1 MNRFFRRLP
10 LPAKLMLIGFLPL
23 LFLVFLSF
31 GLYVEKDQNL
41 AILEKYLDRF
51 EESANLTHL
60 IDNLQLERKYSY
72 EFVLNKGRGAEMK
85 RQRLNTDS
93 LIRELNE
100 KGDSTLKNFEN
111 YSFLSE
117 LGTTRN
123 NIDSGLIAPS
133 GVMHFYSASIFRL
146 NTLNNFS
153 SGNNSHLRHVYSNM
167 TAQKL
172 ISEMITY
179 LGLINANVYN
189 ILYTREYIV
198 ETLMGTMPS
207 FEVYKSYEKEFR
219 LKASPGVIEQYD
231 KVRYNSALAENIS
244 YLDQVF
250 KTYNVD
256 SNYTYESW
264 GKLTSGAVNDLR
276 RLQMNLLQDVQ
287 HRMRASYAE
296 ERGEKWRT
304 LIFLIFALAVV
315 IALVIYTVHILNT
328 MLNELKQNALK
339 ISRGERASS
348 FQNVSNDV
356 IGSLARSISAIDKS
370 NKQLA
375 DAANSIGSGNFDVL
389 LQPRSNDDVL
399 GIALLRMKE
408 NLQTSTR
415 ETAES
420 REQFIKLADFVPQIV
435 WTATNEGYVDY
446 YNKQW
451 YEFTGSGQE
460 YGVESFTRHL
470 YGADIK
476 KCIDT
481 WYKSVRTGEPYEMEY
496 RIRDRHGNY
505 RWFLGR
511 AVPVRNTEGKILK
524 WFGTCTD
531 IHERKNRSEEL
542 EELVQQRTRELE
554 RSNDDLKQ
562 FAHVASHDL
571 KEPMRKIRMFSS
583 RLKDD
588 YSGSIAKE
596 GQGYLDKIQEAAGRM
611 SAMIDGVLNYSV
623 ATNADHHFEW
633 IDLNNVIEHIRQ
645 DLELV
650 IQQKE
655 ASIEYNVLPRIYG
668 INVLIYQLFYNL
680 INNALK
686 FSKPGEKNHITINV
700 KKVKGFEVNGSSGL
714 IPGKDYISIEIK
726 DQGIGFDMDDTEKMF
741 QLFSRL
747 NSKDKYEGTGLGLA
761 LCKKIALRHNGNI
774 IAQGKENEG
783 ASFNVFLPAGE

>member
-41 AILEKYLDRF
+41 AILEKYLNRF